1 MISKKVLIRICIT
14 PLLLPPGP
22 GGGVSDGG
30 VSVGGGGSVSVG
42 GGSVGVSVGLFT
54 FVGLGV
60 LVGFSVLVGFGVG
73 DGLGVSVGPTLVGEF
88 VVAAVGD
95 GMEVDVAGEIEVG
108 VEMEVTVPVGKFVEV
123 PAGFGVRVLLTVE
136 LKESAETV
144 GVNPKGVEVTEKSLL
159 VDVTGMVKVG
169 GGILVG

>member
-1 MISKKVLIRICIT
+1 M
-14 PLLLPPGP
+14 
-22 GGGVSDGG
+22 
-30 VSVGGGGSVSVG
+30 
-42 GGSVGVSVGLFT
+42 GVSVGLFT

-95 GMEVDVAGEIEVG
+95 VMEVGVAGEIEVA
-108 VEMEVTVPVGKFVEV
+108 VIVPVGKFVEV
-123 PAGFGVRVLLTVE
+123 PAGFGVKVLLTVE
-136 LKESAETV
+136 VEERVETV
-144 GVNPKGVEVTEKSLL
+144 GVNPKGVEVTEKSLF
-159 VDVTGMVKVG
+159 VDVTGMVKVA